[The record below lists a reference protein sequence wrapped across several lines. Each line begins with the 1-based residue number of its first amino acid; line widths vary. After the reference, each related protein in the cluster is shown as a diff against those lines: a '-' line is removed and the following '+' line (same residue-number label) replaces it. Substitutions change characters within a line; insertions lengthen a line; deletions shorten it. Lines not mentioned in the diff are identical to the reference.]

1 VPGVPPPCASGC
13 FSMLTKLK
21 PITNSQTELEVELDK
36 EELKEYLEKAS
47 ENLSQAISIA
57 GFRPGKVPFDILRKE
72 IGDQKIL
79 EEALEMAVVSS
90 LAKATQKEKLEV
102 MASSELK
109 IIANT
114 AEALKYAVKLM
125 LYPEMELGV
134 YRNLKLE
141 KKKIQVEDKEI
152 KEAIQYI
159 LKSRATYQDFD
170 GPAEN
175 GHHLEIDFEVG
186 AYGQPIE
193 GGKSEN
199 HPFVL
204 GKGNFIPGFEE
215 QLLGLKKGEAKEF
228 SLEAPEDYYQK
239 SLAGKILDFKVTV
252 KAVKT
257 VTVPELDGSFIK
269 SLGHFESEEELREN
283 IAEGIKAE
291 KEQKEAERLRME
303 ILNKI
308 EENSKI
314 DLPGKMVEQQL
325 DALIA
330 NFDHNLH
337 TQGMELALYLAHL
350 KKTQGDLRKEWRGQ
364 AEKQIRQ
371 SLILREIGKRE
382 KIKVNDEEIEQAA
395 GGLLMRYA
403 AQGQDQSK
411 INMEEVKQRSGEAIF
426 REKVIQFLEEKNLDK
441 V

>member
-1 VPGVPPPCASGC
+1 MITKTKPAGV
-13 FSMLTKLK
+13 
-21 PITNSQTELEVELDK
+21 SQLELEVELNK

-57 GFRPGKVPFDILRKE
+57 GFRPGKVPFEVLRKE

-79 EEALEMAVVSS
+79 EEALEIAVVSS

-109 IIANT
+109 ILANT
-114 AEALKYAVKLM
+114 ADQLCYSVKLM
-125 LYPEMELGV
+125 LYPEVKLGE
-134 YRNLKLE
+134 YKNLKLH
-141 KKKIQVEDKEI
+141 KKKVEVEESEI

-159 LKSRATYQDFD
+159 LKSRATYQDYT

-175 GHHLEIDFEVG
+175 GYHLEIDFEV
-186 AYGQPIE
+186 ATDDQPIE

-228 SLEAPEDYYQK
+228 SLEAPKDYYQK
-239 SLAGKILDFKVTV
+239 NLAGKRLDFKIKV
-252 KAVKT
+252 KSVKT
-257 VTVPELDGSFIK
+257 VTVPELNNDFIK
-269 SLGHFESEEELREN
+269 SLGHFESEEELRKN
-283 IAEGIKAE
+283 IIEGIRAE
-291 KEQKEAERLRME
+291 KEQKETEHFRIE
-303 ILNKI
+303 ILNKVDVG
-308 EENSKI
+308 SKI
-314 DLPGKMVEQQL
+314 EVPEKIVEQQL
-325 DALIA
+325 DAMIT

-337 TQGMELALYLAHL
+337 AQGMELSLYLAHL
-350 KKTQGDLRKEWRGQ
+350 KKSQDDLRKEWRGQ

-371 SLILREIGKRE
+371 SLILRQVGRQEE
-382 KIKVNDEEIEQAA
+382 IKVGEEEIEQAA
-395 GGLLMRYA
+395 GSLVMRYV

-411 INMEEVKQRSGEAIF
+411 VNIEEGKQQAGEAIF
-426 REKVIQFLEEKNLDK
+426 REKIFQFLEIENKEK